1 MKEKV
6 EKLIQNTASVT
17 NETAKYVAAWY
28 REEIETKDVANAIR
42 LVSKI
47 YPVEN
52 MDIDGLCEWIEG
64 GEFQPGWGK
73 SSAGKRAAWQ
83 SSGSIWTAWFDED
96 ILVHI
101 LGEDEGLDEA
111 REKYLELTNTLRYTN
126 PVNVR

>member
-6 EKLIQNTASVT
+6 EKTIQNTASIT
-17 NETAKYVAAWY
+17 NLAASYVAAWY
-28 REEIETKDVANAIR
+28 REEIEAKYVANALRIIF
-42 LVSKI
+42 KI
-47 YPVEN
+47 YPVQN

-64 GEFQPGWGK
+64 GEHQPGWGK

-101 LGEDEGLDEA
+101 LGEDEDLDAA
-111 REKYLELTNTLRYTN
+111 RWKYRELTDTLRYTN
-126 PVNVR
+126 PVNLR